1 MLFKIKLRV
10 QPVTLPVGVQQNMED
25 VLLTSCNRSKL
36 IFFLTSI
43 VKSIL
48 TTLRISIK
56 SQNFALVAWRAVKD
70 RVMGILED
78 RWSA

>member
-56 SQNFALVAWRAVKD
+56 SQNFALVVWMAGKD